1 MNNQKPENK
10 KNDIINKE
18 KRELPPKEKINK
30 SQKSGLYTA
39 LGVCLFS
46 VAAAALITYMGFTDF
61 DNEVSRTPVVSNSYS
76 VKDSAELN
84 DDPLIDGKRNE
95 NSSAL
100 ENKEKEPENSAGE
113 LSDHEGDYETSS
125 VPETSSEAE
134 KPTVEKAEETKD
146 IETDNNIITELIK
159 ETAANEA
166 YEVSAS
172 FNKPLENYEVI
183 KDYSS
188 DLIYNEK
195 MKDYRTH
202 NGTDVLASEGSK
214 VYAAA
219 NGKVKGVY
227 NDLLL
232 GKVVEIEH
240 GEYLVYYC
248 GLKDE
253 VKVNPGDTV
262 NDGDVLGEVG
272 VVPFED
278 NAESHLHIEVKKNGA
293 YIDPKEIFN

>member
-1 MNNQKPENK
+1 MNNQKPENN
-10 KNDIINKE
+10 KNEITNKE
-18 KRELPPKEKINK
+18 KRELPPKEKISK

-95 NSSAL
+95 NSSL
-100 ENKEKEPENSAGE
+100 TENKKPENKESQLPE
-113 LSDHEGDYETSS
+113 HEGDQETSS
-125 VPETSSEAE
+125 AAEINSEAE

-172 FNKPLENYEVI
+172 FKSPLENYEVI

-202 NGTDVLASEGSK
+202 NGADVLASEGSE

-227 NDLLL
+227 KDLLL
-232 GKVVEIEH
+232 GNVVEIEH

-253 VKVNPGDTV
+253 TKVNPGDVV
-262 NDGDVLGEVG
+262 NAGDPIGEVG
-272 VVPFED
+272 TVPFED
-278 NAESHLHIEVKKNGA
+278 NGESHLHIEVKKNGV
-293 YIDPKEIFN
+293 YVDPKEILN